1 MMEFRR
7 EASGTVSAM
16 FEPVEVDLLRHVAS
30 QLLQLLASVDT
41 DDAVMLAQPAI
52 HRLLPDAYPDDPE
65 AAAEFRRF
73 TADGLI
79 EGKIAN
85 AGVLLAALG
94 DDERPA
100 GTDWAETGSADTGP
114 AGNDRAD
121 APAHDPLPVPIVLSE
136 PQVQSWLRTLTDLR
150 LVVADRLQVDHTGTP
165 QLDDE
170 DSRVVNEIYNW
181 LGMVQE
187 SLVYAI
193 DE

>member
-7 EASGTVSAM
+7 EESGTVSAM

-41 DDAVMLAQPAI
+41 DDTAMLSQPAI

-85 AGVLLAALG
+85 ATVVLTALG
-94 DDERPA
+94 DEERSSD
-100 GTDWAETGSADTGP
+100 TDWADNRRAENDGADVSS
-114 AGNDRAD
+114 
-121 APAHDPLPVPIVLSE
+121 HDPLPVPIVLTE

-150 LVVADRLQVDHTGTP
+150 LVVADRLQIDTSGVTH
-165 QLDDE
+165 LDDE
-170 DSRVVNEIYNW
+170 DSQVVNEIYNW

-193 DE
+193 DA

>member
-7 EASGTVSAM
+7 EDSGTVSAM

-41 DDAVMLAQPAI
+41 DDAAMLAQPAI

-73 TADGLI
+73 TADGLL

-85 AGVLLAALG
+85 AGVVLAALG
-94 DDERPA
+94 DDERSDT
-100 GTDWAETGSADTGP
+100 TDWVDGSP
-114 AGNDRAD
+114 
-121 APAHDPLPVPIVLSE
+121 HDPLPVPIVLSE
-136 PQVQSWLRTLTDLR
+136 AQVQSWLRTLTDLR
-150 LVVADRLQVDHTGTP
+150 LVVADRLQIDPSGTP
-165 QLDDE
+165 QLEDE
-170 DSRVVNEIYNW
+170 ESQVVNEIYNW

-193 DE
+193 DA

>member
-7 EASGTVSAM
+7 DASGTVSAM

-41 DDAVMLAQPAI
+41 DDAAILAQPAI

-85 AGVLLAALG
+85 AGVVLTALG
-94 DDERPA
+94 DDERP
-100 GTDWAETGSADTGP
+100 TDDGW
-114 AGNDRAD
+114 AD
-121 APAHDPLPVPIVLSE
+121 ASPHDPLPVPIVLTE

-150 LVVADRLQVDHTGTP
+150 LVVADRLQIDPSGVPHV
-165 QLDDE
+165 DDE
-170 DSRVVNEIYNW
+170 ESQVVNEIYNW

-193 DE
+193 DA

>member
-7 EASGTVSAM
+7 EDSGTVSAM

-73 TADGLI
+73 TADGLL

-85 AGVLLAALG
+85 ATAMLTALG
-94 DDERPA
+94 DDERS
-100 GTDWAETGSADTGP
+100 TSTEWAEGSSQDSP
-114 AGNDRAD
+114 
-121 APAHDPLPVPIVLSE
+121 HDPLPVPIVLNE

-150 LVVADRLQVDHTGTP
+150 LVVADRLQIDPDGVPH
-165 QLDDE
+165 LEDE
-170 DSRVVNEIYNW
+170 ESQVVNDIYNW

-193 DE
+193 DA

>member
-41 DDAVMLAQPAI
+41 DDAAMLAQPAI

-100 GTDWAETGSADTGP
+100 GTEWAESGAAD
-114 AGNDRAD
+114 DS
-121 APAHDPLPVPIVLSE
+121 AHDPLPVPIVLSDA
-136 PQVQSWLRTLTDLR
+136 QVQSWLRTLTDLR
-150 LVVADRLQVDHTGTP
+150 LVVADRLQIDNSGTT

-193 DE
+193 DA

>member
-7 EASGTVSAM
+7 EESGTVSAM

-41 DDAVMLAQPAI
+41 DDATMLAQPAI

-85 AGVLLAALG
+85 AGVVLAALG
-94 DDERPA
+94 DDERSPDS
-100 GTDWAETGSADTGP
+100 DWADADGAEASP
-114 AGNDRAD
+114 
-121 APAHDPLPVPIVLSE
+121 HDPLPVPIVLSE

-150 LVVADRLQVDHTGTP
+150 LVVADRLQIDPTGVP
-165 QLDDE
+165 GLEDE
-170 DSRVVNEIYNW
+170 ESQVVNEIYNW

-193 DE
+193 DA

>member
-7 EASGTVSAM
+7 NDAGTVSAM
-16 FEPVEVDLLRHVAS
+16 FEPVEVNLLRHVTA
-30 QLLQLLASVDT
+30 QLLHLLASVDT
-41 DDAVMLAQPAI
+41 DDATMLAQPAV

-73 TADGLI
+73 TADGLL

-85 AGVLLAALG
+85 AGSVLAALG
-94 DDERPA
+94 DEEPFPGSDTTDEV
-100 GTDWAETGSADTGP
+100 
-114 AGNDRAD
+114 AD
-121 APAHDPLPVPIVLSE
+121 ASPGDSTDASGLPVHDPLPVPIVLDG

-150 LVVADRLQVDHTGTP
+150 LVVADRLQIDPSGEP
-165 QLDDE
+165 GLDDE
-170 DSRVVNEIYNW
+170 DSRVVNDIYNW

-193 DE
+193 DA

>member
-1 MMEFRR
+1 MNFRR

-41 DDAVMLAQPAI
+41 DDATMLAQPAI

-85 AGVLLAALG
+85 VGVLLTALG
-94 DDERPA
+94 DEERPA
-100 GTDWAETGSADTGP
+100 GTEWAETDQSVQ
-114 AGNDRAD
+114 DRAD
-121 APAHDPLPVPIVLSE
+121 ASPHDPLPVPIVLTE
-136 PQVQSWLRTLTDLR
+136 AQVQSWLRTLTDLR
-150 LVVADRLQVDHTGTP
+150 LVVADRLQIDNSGTP
-165 QLDDE
+165 HLDDE
-170 DSRVVNEIYNW
+170 DSQVVNEIYNW

-193 DE
+193 DV